1 MLPSVP
7 LMLGVMVGAV
17 VSVLTL
23 RQRPKPLPPPWS
35 NLTWLSR
42 FPAAVPAGGAILIVT
57 FFVASA
63 PMLNGVAGETKLT
76 HVETI
81 RVPPVGH
88 DEPELLKPVKP
99 AIPLV
104 AEFLLVTAS

>member
-1 MLPSVP
+1 
-7 LMLGVMVGAV
+7 
-17 VSVLTL
+17 
-23 RQRPKPLPPPWS
+23 S

-104 AEFLLVTAS
+104 AEFLLVTASAISRCPPSYTSTDVLTAEYGS